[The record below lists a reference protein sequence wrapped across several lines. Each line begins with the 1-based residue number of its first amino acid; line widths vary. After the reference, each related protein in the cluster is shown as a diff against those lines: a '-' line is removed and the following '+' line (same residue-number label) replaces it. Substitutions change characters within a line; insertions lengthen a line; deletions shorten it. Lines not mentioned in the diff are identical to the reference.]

1 MCLASAVVL
10 CPVLLRG
17 HPSLIPLTRCLS
29 VPLPLFFSQWLFLL
43 SSQLPAAFSW
53 ARSVCTKSQPG
64 HRVPLSSKPSFWYW
78 CLLPAVLGCDRH
90 SPALDPWCIPQTPT
104 HVSPLSLTPGGS
116 YFSGRSTAPLA
127 LQLCPLQLKGNRSC
141 ALLWRTMGCALPIG
155 GSGCNACF
163 NKCLSYK
170 CAALLKW
177 FHL

>member
-17 HPSLIPLTRCLS
+17 HPSLIPPTRCLS
-29 VPLPLFFSQWLFLL
+29 IPLLLSFSQWLFLL

-90 SPALDPWCIPQTPT
+90 SPALDPWCIPQTLT
-104 HVSPLSLTPGGS
+104 HVSPLSLTRGGS
-116 YFSGRSTAPLA
+116 YFSGRSTAPPGSPAVSLTA
-127 LQLCPLQLKGNRSC
+127 QRKSELCTVVEDHGMCPSYRRIRMQC
-141 ALLWRTMGCALPIG
+141 LL
-155 GSGCNACF
+155 
-163 NKCLSYK
+163 
-170 CAALLKW
+170 
-177 FHL
+177 